1 MGAAAS
7 REAPGVDDHEEKRQ
21 VTRRMSKLYI
31 QDKVDVE
38 GDDARTSKSA
48 LL

>member
-7 REAPGVDDHEEKRQ
+7 REAPGVDDHEQ